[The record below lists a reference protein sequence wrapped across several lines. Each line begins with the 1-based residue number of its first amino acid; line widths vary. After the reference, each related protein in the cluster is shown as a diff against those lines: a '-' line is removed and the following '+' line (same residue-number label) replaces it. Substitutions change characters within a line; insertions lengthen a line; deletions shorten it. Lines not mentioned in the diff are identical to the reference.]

1 MHHISHIHPW
11 SERVFGTILDADI
24 PAGGSQGRVDVWN
37 AVEKRW
43 YTQYAWIEADGQY
56 GADFTGITDLK
67 SGATIRVWATA
78 TDGSQQAALGWDLS
92 LGVSTSQDYIWGY
105 TTADREVEIKLYR
118 KLDGNTPIDLIGSA
132 TTTSES
138 DGYFFTTVTSS
149 GKQVDIYPSNAIVV
163 DTGEQIKTLYIG
175 KVEGVADVASDLLT
189 IHGPINATVHIEG
202 HRPYTGAYTW
212 QEVTLNE
219 DGIAVANLSVFNI
232 LAGDV
237 FDITCYFEEQGLAVH
252 MSVAAPGQV
261 IPPLYLPFI
270 TR

>member
-1 MHHISHIHPW
+1 
-11 SERVFGTILDADI
+11 
-24 PAGGSQGRVDVWN
+24 
-37 AVEKRW
+37 
-43 YTQYAWIEADGQY
+43 
-56 GADFTGITDLK
+56 
-67 SGATIRVWATA
+67 
-78 TDGSQQAALGWDLS
+78 
-92 LGVSTSQDYIWGY
+92 
-105 TTADREVEIKLYR
+105 
-118 KLDGNTPIDLIGSA
+118 
-132 TTTSES
+132 
-138 DGYFFTTVTSS
+138 VTSS
-149 GKQVDIYPSNAIVV
+149 GKQVDITPSNAIVV

-212 QEVTLNE
+212 QEVTLSG
-219 DGIAVANLSVFNI
+219 DGLAVADLSVFNI

-252 MSVAAPGQV
+252 RSIAAPGQV